1 MTSIV
6 GVIGGSGLG
15 VLVDGGEPREI
26 PTPFGPATV
35 TIGELGGRT
44 IAFLPRHGA
53 GHTIAPHRIN
63 ARANLWALASVG
75 VRAVVSTAAVGSLSP
90 GHPLE
95 SFALADQL
103 VDRTFGR
110 ADTYFDSGPV
120 RHLPFAEPFCPV
132 LRAHAIE
139 ALPDAAPRATVAVI
153 QGPRFSTAAESRIL
167 RDAGVDL
174 VNMTLCPEVALA
186 AEIGIGTVAICVV
199 TDADSGTSADD
210 PDAVTA
216 ELVFRRLAEA
226 KPRIVAAIARIVAAV
241 PGDYVPRPL
250 IDEET
255 VAALRALPV
264 PPPPLPVTP

>member
-1 MTSIV
+1 MAEIV
-6 GVIGGSGLG
+6 GVIGGTGLG
-15 VLVDGGEPREI
+15 ELVAGEAARDI
-26 PTPFGPATV
+26 PTPFGPASV
-35 TIGELGGRT
+35 TLGELGGRP
-44 IAFLPRHGA
+44 IAFVPRHGA

-63 ARANLWALASVG
+63 ARANLWALAHHG
-75 VRAVVSTAAVGSLSP
+75 VRALVSTAAVGSLSTGYP
-90 GHPLE
+90 PE

-132 LRAHAIE
+132 LRSIAIE

-167 RDAGVDL
+167 REAGVDL

-186 AEIGIGTVAICVV
+186 AEIGIGAAAICVV
-199 TDADSGTSADD
+199 TDTDSGTSADD

-226 KPRIVAAIARIVAAV
+226 KPRLVAALGRIVAEV
-241 PGDYVPRPL
+241 PRDYLPRPL
-250 IDEET
+250 MDDET
-255 VAALRALPV
+255 VSTLRR
-264 PPPPLPVTP
+264 LPVTS